1 MRIRVINSLA
11 PLFVAVAAIGSAS
24 TVGAQSLRL
33 PGDSDTSRIRP
44 PALPLPATPSFDL
57 RIESPERSAI
67 PKAVDEIDFE
77 VKAIVVEGVTAYTP
91 DDVNAL
97 FSELK
102 GRRITLSALRKAT
115 EDLENQYRRDGYFLV
130 RVLIPPQRVS
140 DGTFRV
146 QVIEGFVEN
155 AFTQGGTVAAQS
167 RVQAI
172 IQKVV
177 GKKPIDLQSLERV
190 LLLLNDLP
198 GVSGSGVLRQ
208 GQGLG
213 GSELVV
219 TLNDLPPTGLSA
231 SFNNSASRVMGIY
244 GLSLNA
250 NFNNPLKDSL
260 GQASLGYSTALDNE
274 RLSALNGR
282 YALPV
287 GNEGMVLSVG
297 ALRAIAKPAGA
308 LRDLALESKS
318 SSLTPRL
325 RYPWQRSR
333 EQSVYLEAGLALN
346 TSRTTLLNS
355 EITKDK
361 STVLDIAA
369 SVMRDRVFGGQG
381 QATLSV
387 AHGLDF
393 FGAHDANAES
403 PSVNGFKKRFFK
415 LGFLG
420 NWNYRFRP
428 TTTLALTLQAQETQH
443 KLLSGEQIAFG
454 GAMIGRG
461 YDGGAIS
468 GDRGYG
474 VLAELQYRVPESVL
488 AIPGVSNLTAFAFMD
503 YAKAFTLEKASADI
517 PGDSSILGSHG
528 LGLRFTHGKGLSGEL
543 MFAEARQ
550 RIDPIDPRNKTA
562 FERAFGFLNDQT
574 RVLFSLTQTY

>member
-1 MRIRVINSLA
+1 VRIRLIGNLASLFIMA
-11 PLFVAVAAIGSAS
+11 SALGLAS
-24 TVGAQSLRL
+24 TAAAQSFRL

-44 PALPLPATPSFDL
+44 PALPLPSTPSFDL

-77 VKAIVVEGVTAYTP
+77 VKAILVEGVTAYSSE
-91 DDVNAL
+91 DVKAL
-97 FSELK
+97 FSELE
-102 GRRITLSALRKAT
+102 GRRINLGLLREAT
-115 EDLENQYRRDGYFLV
+115 EALENRYRRDGYFLV

-140 DGTFRV
+140 DGSFRV
-146 QVIEGFVEN
+146 QVIEGFIEN
-155 AFTQGGTVAAQS
+155 AFTQGGTSAAQS

-219 TLNDLPPTGLSA
+219 TLNDLPPTGLSVN
-231 SFNNSASRVMGIY
+231 FNNNASRVMGIY

-250 NFNNPLKDSL
+250 NFNNPLQDSP
-260 GQASLGYSTALDNE
+260 GQASLGYSSALDNE
-274 RLSALNGR
+274 RLNAFNGR
-282 YALPV
+282 YAMPI
-287 GNEGMVLSVG
+287 GNEGLVLSVA

-308 LRDLALESKS
+308 LRELALESKS
-318 SSLTPRL
+318 NSVTPRL

-361 STVLDIAA
+361 STVFDLTA
-369 SVMRDRVFGGQG
+369 SVMRDRIFGGQG
-381 QATLSV
+381 QAILSI

-393 FGAHDANAES
+393 FGAHDADTES
-403 PSVNGFKKRFFK
+403 PSVSGFKQRFVK

-420 NWNYRFRP
+420 NWNYRLHP
-428 TTTLALTLQAQETQH
+428 TTNLALTLQAQETQH

-474 VLAELQYRVPESVL
+474 VIAELQYRVPESVF
-488 AIPGVSNLTAFAFMD
+488 AISGVSNLVAFTFVD

-517 PGDSSILGSHG
+517 VGESSSLGSHG
-528 LGLRFTHGKGLSGEL
+528 LGLRFSYGKGLSGEL

-550 RIDPIDPRNKTA
+550 RIDPIDPRDSTA

-574 RVLFSLTQTY
+574 RVLFSLTQSY